1 MLIAII
7 WCKYWYKITSIILF
21 ILIKN
26 ESTNVF
32 SNTLT
37 FADSYTGWGTVIRTQ
52 ECRSQSQNI
61 LFSKVFYFVLKCLV
75 FSTSQ
80 PFLFAISF
88 FIFLNYSKMMDKFWT
103 SKHHPLIMLFTIL
116 ILHLLYT
123 FSNVFANNFTTILSF
138 QFNSSITSSFTTF
151 ILPLLS
157 NMVYKYNQVHPLWWK
172 CNIF

>member
-1 MLIAII
+1 MFFQ
-7 WCKYWYKITSIILF
+7 ILQHSQ
-21 ILIKN
+21 I
-26 ESTNVF
+26 
-32 SNTLT
+32 SN
-37 FADSYTGWGTVIRTQ
+37 TGWGTVIRTQ

-138 QFNSSITSSFTTF
+138 Q
-151 ILPLLS
+151 
-157 NMVYKYNQVHPLWWK
+157 Q
-172 CNIF
+172 CNIFQKKKSTRLL

>member
-1 MLIAII
+1 MFFQ
-7 WCKYWYKITSIILF
+7 ILKHSQ
-21 ILIKN
+21 I
-26 ESTNVF
+26 
-32 SNTLT
+32 SN
-37 FADSYTGWGTVIRTQ
+37 TGWGTVIRTQ

-138 QFNSSITSSFTTF
+138 QFSSSISSSFTTF

-157 NMVYKYNQVHPLWWK
+157 IW
-172 CNIF
+172 CINITKSIHYGGNFMKVSILYMKK